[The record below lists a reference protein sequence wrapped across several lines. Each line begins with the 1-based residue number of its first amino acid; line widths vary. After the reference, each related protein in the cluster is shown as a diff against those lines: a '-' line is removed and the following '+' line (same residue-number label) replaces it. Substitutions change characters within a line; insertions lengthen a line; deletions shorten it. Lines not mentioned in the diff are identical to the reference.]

1 MSIAIA
7 DENFFNK
14 GLKLFKDKKYED
26 ARFMFERGIVFNP
39 KDSNSYLYLAKIYN
53 IQEDQDKEE
62 KNLEATLL
70 IEPNNEEAILMSMK
84 IALERSNYSKV
95 KDLSNT
101 FSKVCKKLCNENKEI
116 LDTLA
121 NIEPKKMSLD
131 KNLNKILIIDFGSQ
145 FTQLIARR
153 IRESGVYSEIIS
165 HKKVKNKNIDNSI
178 KGIILSGGPLNVY
191 QINKYSFD
199 KRIIENQIP
208 VLGICFGHQI
218 LSKLNGG
225 RVKQSK
231 YREFGLA
238 NIRKKRESIL
248 TKNFFNKKNINK
260 VWMSHADQVSKL
272 PKNFNVIASSQNSKF
287 AIIENKKKNFYGVQ
301 FHPEVTHTENGKKLI
316 NNFIFLIC
324 KIKRNW
330 SSKDQK
336 IKLIK
341 DVQNLVG
348 KNKVICA
355 LSGGVDSSVVA
366 QLLNKAIGKNLFCIF
381 VNTGLLRKN
390 EEIQV
395 VKTFKKKLKINLIYV
410 NAENEFLR
418 KLNNVSDP
426 EKKRKIIG
434 NLFIKIFE
442 RYAKRIKNVKF
453 LAQGTLYPDLIE
465 SKSVTGSQT
474 SKIKSHH
481 NVGGLPKKMK
491 LKLVEPLKF
500 LFKDEV
506 RKLGLELKLSKEI
519 ISRHPFP
526 GPGLAIRM
534 PGIITKEKI
543 KILKEA
549 DNYFIQALR
558 EHNLYNKIW
567 QAYAALLPVKTVGV
581 MGDNRTYEYLCLLR
595 AITSEDG
602 MTADFYDFKK
612 SFIQMISNKIVNS
625 IRGVNRVVYDVTS
638 KPPSTIELE

>member
-1 MSIAIA
+1 
-7 DENFFNK
+7 
-14 GLKLFKDKKYED
+14 
-26 ARFMFERGIVFNP
+26 
-39 KDSNSYLYLAKIYN
+39 
-53 IQEDQDKEE
+53 
-62 KNLEATLL
+62 
-70 IEPNNEEAILMSMK
+70 
-84 IALERSNYSKV
+84 
-95 KDLSNT
+95 
-101 FSKVCKKLCNENKEI
+101 
-116 LDTLA
+116 
-121 NIEPKKMSLD
+121 MSLD

-248 TKNFFNKKNINK
+248 TKNFFHKKNINR

-341 DVQNLVG
+341 DIQNLVG

-366 QLLNKAIGKNLFCIF
+366 QLLNKAIGKKLFCIF

-442 RYAKRIKNVKF
+442 RYARRIKNVKF

-519 ISRHPFP
+519 ILRHPFP

-534 PGIITKEKI
+534 PGDITKEKI

-549 DNYFIQALR
+549 DNYFIQALKD
-558 EHNLYNKIW
+558 HNLYNKIW

-602 MTADFYDFKK
+602 MTADFYNFKK

>member
-1 MSIAIA
+1 
-7 DENFFNK
+7 
-14 GLKLFKDKKYED
+14 
-26 ARFMFERGIVFNP
+26 
-39 KDSNSYLYLAKIYN
+39 
-53 IQEDQDKEE
+53 
-62 KNLEATLL
+62 
-70 IEPNNEEAILMSMK
+70 
-84 IALERSNYSKV
+84 
-95 KDLSNT
+95 
-101 FSKVCKKLCNENKEI
+101 
-116 LDTLA
+116 
-121 NIEPKKMSLD
+121 MSLD
-131 KNLNKILIIDFGSQ
+131 QSLNKILIIDFGSQ

-153 IRESGVYSEIIS
+153 IRELGVFSEIIS
-165 HKKVKNKNIDNSI
+165 HKKIKSKNIDAYT

-191 QINKYSFD
+191 EIRKYSFD
-199 KRIIENQIP
+199 KNIIEKKLPI
-208 VLGICFGHQI
+208 LGICFGHQI
-218 LSKLNGG
+218 ISKLNGG
-225 RVKQSK
+225 KIKQSK
-231 YREFGLA
+231 HREFGLV
-238 NIRKKRESIL
+238 NINERKNSLL
-248 TKNFFNKKNINK
+248 TKNFFNNKSTTK
-260 VWMSHADQVSKL
+260 VWMSHADQVIKL

-287 AIIENKKKNFYGVQ
+287 AIVENKLKKFYGVQ
-301 FHPEVTHTENGKKLI
+301 FHPEVTHTEKGKKILS
-316 NNFIFLIC
+316 NFIFLIC
-324 KIKRNW
+324 KMKRNW
-330 SSKDQK
+330 SPKDQK
-336 IKLIK
+336 MKLIK
-341 DVQNLVG
+341 EVRNQVG
-348 KNKVICA
+348 SNKVICA

-366 QLLNKAIGKNLFCIF
+366 QLLNKAIGKKLYCIF

-390 EEIQV
+390 EEKQV
-395 VKTFKKKLKINLIYV
+395 VATFKKRLKINLIYV
-410 NAENEFLR
+410 NAEKEFLR
-418 KLNNVSDP
+418 KLKNISYP

-442 RYAKRIKNVKF
+442 RYAKKIKNVKF

-506 RKLGLELKLSKEI
+506 RKLGFELNLNREI

-543 KILKEA
+543 NILKEA
-549 DNYFIQALR
+549 DHYFIQALK
-558 EHNLYNKIW
+558 EHGLYDKIW

-612 SFIQMISNKIVNS
+612 SFTQMISNKIVNS
-625 IRGVNRVVYDVTS
+625 IRGINRVVYDVTS

>member
-1 MSIAIA
+1 
-7 DENFFNK
+7 
-14 GLKLFKDKKYED
+14 
-26 ARFMFERGIVFNP
+26 
-39 KDSNSYLYLAKIYN
+39 
-53 IQEDQDKEE
+53 
-62 KNLEATLL
+62 
-70 IEPNNEEAILMSMK
+70 
-84 IALERSNYSKV
+84 
-95 KDLSNT
+95 
-101 FSKVCKKLCNENKEI
+101 
-116 LDTLA
+116 
-121 NIEPKKMSLD
+121 MSLD

-366 QLLNKAIGKNLFCIF
+366 QLLNKAIGKKLFCIF

-418 KLNNVSDP
+418 KIKNVSDP

>member
-1 MSIAIA
+1 
-7 DENFFNK
+7 
-14 GLKLFKDKKYED
+14 
-26 ARFMFERGIVFNP
+26 
-39 KDSNSYLYLAKIYN
+39 
-53 IQEDQDKEE
+53 
-62 KNLEATLL
+62 
-70 IEPNNEEAILMSMK
+70 
-84 IALERSNYSKV
+84 
-95 KDLSNT
+95 
-101 FSKVCKKLCNENKEI
+101 
-116 LDTLA
+116 
-121 NIEPKKMSLD
+121 MSLD

-238 NIRKKRESIL
+238 NIRKKSESIL
-248 TKNFFNKKNINK
+248 TKNFFNKKNVNK

-324 KIKRNW
+324 RIKRNW

-366 QLLNKAIGKNLFCIF
+366 QLLNKAIGKKLFCIF

-395 VKTFKKKLKINLIYV
+395 VKTFKKKLKINMIYV

-526 GPGLAIRM
+526 GPGLAIRL

-558 EHNLYNKIW
+558 DHNLYNKIW

-612 SFIQMISNKIVNS
+612 TFIQEISNKIVNN
-625 IRGVNRVVYDVTS
+625 IRGINRVVYDITS

>member
-1 MSIAIA
+1 
-7 DENFFNK
+7 
-14 GLKLFKDKKYED
+14 
-26 ARFMFERGIVFNP
+26 
-39 KDSNSYLYLAKIYN
+39 
-53 IQEDQDKEE
+53 
-62 KNLEATLL
+62 
-70 IEPNNEEAILMSMK
+70 
-84 IALERSNYSKV
+84 
-95 KDLSNT
+95 
-101 FSKVCKKLCNENKEI
+101 
-116 LDTLA
+116 
-121 NIEPKKMSLD
+121 
-131 KNLNKILIIDFGSQ
+131 
-145 FTQLIARR
+145 
-153 IRESGVYSEIIS
+153 
-165 HKKVKNKNIDNSI
+165 
-178 KGIILSGGPLNVY
+178 
-191 QINKYSFD
+191 
-199 KRIIENQIP
+199 
-208 VLGICFGHQI
+208 
-218 LSKLNGG
+218 
-225 RVKQSK
+225 
-231 YREFGLA
+231 
-238 NIRKKRESIL
+238 
-248 TKNFFNKKNINK
+248 
-260 VWMSHADQVSKL
+260 MSHADQVSKL
-272 PKNFNVIASSQNSKF
+272 PKNFKVIASSNNSKF

-316 NNFIFLIC
+316 KNFVFLIC
-324 KIKRNW
+324 KIKKNW
-330 SSKDQK
+330 SPKDQK

-341 DVQNLVG
+341 EVQEIAG
-348 KNKVICA
+348 ANKVICA

-366 QLLNKAIGKNLFCIF
+366 QLLNKAIGKKLFCIF

-410 NAENEFLR
+410 NAEKEFLR
-418 KLNNVSDP
+418 KLHNVSDP

-442 RYAKRIKNVKF
+442 RYAKKIKNVKF

-491 LKLVEPLKF
+491 LKLIEPLKF

-506 RKLGLELKLSKEI
+506 RKLGLELNLSKEI

-534 PGIITKEKI
+534 PGVITKEKI

-549 DNYFIQALR
+549 DNYFIQALKD
-558 EHNLYNKIW
+558 HNLYYKIW

-602 MTADFYDFKK
+602 MTADFFDFKK
-612 SFIQMISNKIVNS
+612 TFIQKISNKIVNS
-625 IRGVNRVVYDVTS
+625 IRGINRVVYDVTS

>member
-1 MSIAIA
+1 
-7 DENFFNK
+7 
-14 GLKLFKDKKYED
+14 
-26 ARFMFERGIVFNP
+26 
-39 KDSNSYLYLAKIYN
+39 
-53 IQEDQDKEE
+53 
-62 KNLEATLL
+62 
-70 IEPNNEEAILMSMK
+70 
-84 IALERSNYSKV
+84 
-95 KDLSNT
+95 
-101 FSKVCKKLCNENKEI
+101 
-116 LDTLA
+116 
-121 NIEPKKMSLD
+121 MSLD
-131 KNLNKILIIDFGSQ
+131 QNLDKILIIDFGSQ

-153 IRESGVYSEIIS
+153 IRELGVFSEIIS
-165 HKKVKNKNIDNSI
+165 HKKIKIKDVDGSI
-178 KGIILSGGPLNVY
+178 RGIILSGGPLNVD

-199 KRIIENQIP
+199 KKIINSNIP
-208 VLGICFGHQI
+208 ILGICFGHQM

-225 RVKQSK
+225 KVKQSK
-231 YREFGLA
+231 HREFGLA
-238 NIRKKRESIL
+238 NIYKKNESLL
-248 TKNFFNKKNINK
+248 TKNFFNKQKFKK

-272 PKNFNVIASSQNSKF
+272 PKNFKVVASSTNSKF
-287 AIIENKKKNFYGVQ
+287 AIVENKLKKFYGIQ

-316 NNFIFLIC
+316 SNFIFLIC

-336 IKLIK
+336 IQLIK
-341 DVQNLVG
+341 EVKDQVG
-348 KNKVICA
+348 SEKVICA

-366 QLLNKAIGKNLFCIF
+366 QLLNKAIGKKLYCIF

-390 EEIQV
+390 EEVQV
-395 VKTFKKKLKINLIYV
+395 VQTFKKRLKMNLIYV
-410 NAENEFLR
+410 NAEKEFLK
-418 KLNNVSDP
+418 KLHNVSDP

-442 RYAKRIKNVKF
+442 RYAKKIKSVKF

-491 LKLVEPLKF
+491 LTLVEPLKF

-506 RKLGLELKLSKEI
+506 RKLGLELNLSKDI

-534 PGIITKEKI
+534 PGLITNEKI

-549 DNYFIQALR
+549 DYYFIQALR
-558 EHNLYNKIW
+558 DHGLYHKIW

-602 MTADFYDFKK
+602 MTADFYEFKK
-612 SFIQMISNKIVNS
+612 SFMQTISNKIVNS
-625 IRGVNRVVYDVTS
+625 IRGINRVVYDVTS

>member
-1 MSIAIA
+1 
-7 DENFFNK
+7 
-14 GLKLFKDKKYED
+14 
-26 ARFMFERGIVFNP
+26 
-39 KDSNSYLYLAKIYN
+39 
-53 IQEDQDKEE
+53 
-62 KNLEATLL
+62 
-70 IEPNNEEAILMSMK
+70 
-84 IALERSNYSKV
+84 
-95 KDLSNT
+95 
-101 FSKVCKKLCNENKEI
+101 
-116 LDTLA
+116 
-121 NIEPKKMSLD
+121 MSLD
-131 KNLNKILIIDFGSQ
+131 RNLSKILIVDFGSQ

-153 IRESGVYSEIIS
+153 IREIGVFSEIIS
-165 HKKVKNKNIDNSI
+165 HKKVKIKDIDHTV

-199 KRIIENQIP
+199 KKILQLNIP

-225 RVKQSK
+225 KVKQSK
-231 YREFGLA
+231 HREFGLA
-238 NIRKKRESIL
+238 NIYKKNDSLL
-248 TKNFFNKKNINK
+248 TANFFNIKKSKK
-260 VWMSHADQVSKL
+260 VWMSHADQVSKI
-272 PKNFNVIASSQNSKF
+272 PKNFKIIASSTNSKF
-287 AIIENKKKNFYGVQ
+287 AIVENKMKKFYGVQ
-301 FHPEVTHTENGKKLI
+301 FHPEVTHTENGKKI
-316 NNFIFLIC
+316 ISNFIFLIC
-324 KIKRNW
+324 NIKRNW

-341 DVQNLVG
+341 EVREQVG
-348 KNKVICA
+348 SNKVICA

-366 QLLNKAIGKNLFCIF
+366 QLLNKAIGKKLYCIF

-390 EEIQV
+390 EEVQV
-395 VKTFKKKLKINLIYV
+395 VHTFKKRLKMNLIYV
-410 NAENEFLR
+410 NAEKEFLK
-418 KLNNVSDP
+418 KLSNVSDP

-442 RYAKRIKNVKF
+442 RYAKKIKDVKF

-465 SKSVTGSQT
+465 SRSVTGSQT

-506 RKLGLELKLSKEI
+506 RKLGLELNLSKDI

-534 PGIITKEKI
+534 PGLITDEKI

-549 DNYFIQALR
+549 DYYFIQALKD
-558 EHNLYNKIW
+558 HGLYHQIW

-602 MTADFYDFKK
+602 MTADFYEFKK
-612 SFIQMISNKIVNS
+612 SFMETISNKIVNS
-625 IRGVNRVVYDVTS
+625 IRGINRVVYDITS